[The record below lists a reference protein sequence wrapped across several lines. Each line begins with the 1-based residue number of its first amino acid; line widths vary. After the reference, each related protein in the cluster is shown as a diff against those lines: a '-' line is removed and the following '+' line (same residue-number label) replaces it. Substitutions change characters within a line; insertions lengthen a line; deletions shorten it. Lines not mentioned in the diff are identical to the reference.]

1 MGFIVL
7 IAVGG
12 VLGWLASILT
22 RGDDGRS
29 IAVFLAVGLAGALV
43 AGALASDES
52 LIVGLSAST
61 LLAGLAGSVVSLAVL
76 ALARRR
82 FAR

>member
-22 RGDDGRS
+22 RGDDGRR